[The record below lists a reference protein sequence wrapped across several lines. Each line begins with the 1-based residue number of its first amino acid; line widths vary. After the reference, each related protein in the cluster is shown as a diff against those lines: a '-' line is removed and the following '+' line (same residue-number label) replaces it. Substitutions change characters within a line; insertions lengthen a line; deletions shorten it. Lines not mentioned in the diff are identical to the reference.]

1 MKIKNKPRYGIRH
14 YALVNSGSHLLSL
27 FPMHGP
33 LSIAGRNNLGKTQAL
48 QSMQWIFF
56 TDQRH
61 MDFGSHDSKT
71 SRAFYF
77 PSDNSYLL
85 MEVWLPDGVYIIGAH
100 GKGAGSAHDYE
111 LFVAKG
117 ELDMDDFSVNGM
129 LRPYKSLFEHW
140 ATKGIDVLHLSRDEM
155 RQMLYGEFVKVKHG
169 RWDVTMVPL
178 ANANE
183 RRYQV
188 FRQIYRNLLTQQTLR
203 AKEFKDLILNIFS
216 DKLSNAQVN
225 FLEVKEK
232 AFRNY
237 NLHTDEILRLENRR
251 DDILKL
257 CNEQANR
264 DEKIESGAYLRR
276 ELSVNLRIAVQRLP
290 AMIEQ
295 QTALLTEQQDIKA
308 ALDTTQATRI
318 RALEALIKERGRL
331 EQASQEIDELTHKT
345 SLTSRESVEGS
356 ISRLNC
362 EHAQLAEQIAQ
373 ADEFQVSAVTRKIEE
388 IQRHIKRLESRLKAL
403 KSDTHIFK
411 GTTLSDDDKRQISK
425 LLRAEVFTLPGSA
438 LTEHE
443 PGAFQDFVSSTLKPL
458 SSGILHG
465 EGFDLDLSDI
475 EGQQFRSDKPED
487 LKEQIKFE
495 KATLD
500 KLNAQ
505 LDVANDQ
512 ASAKNKLERL
522 SHDLKRYQGYLH
534 DYDRL
539 DELTDRY
546 PSIEQDIDEQDAQLA
561 ELRTQIDSFK
571 DDLESCN
578 AALTTVEAELLK
590 SRNNQRLL
598 TEIQRSRHLQHNF
611 FGEFEGDDSAFE
623 RDLREYDFR
632 EAETRLE
639 ALAHAINSID
649 LSISSCRE
657 RIMVDFP
664 ALSEHTESSA
674 LAQKAKERLDSLP
687 QMREMQKRYHAESIA
702 KLSGALSDLAT
713 NYQTLEHEIYQF
725 NKRINTRQVSNLRRI
740 SINLRKNEP
749 ILDAIGTLLEHL
761 SNTEAQKND
770 LFTREA
776 SNITNSE
783 LNRAMD
789 RLTKAVED
797 GRDGNL
803 ELCDLFELSFAT
815 VDVNGNEV
823 ICEKLDSLASNGSS
837 MTLKPLIY
845 MSMIRYLTDRGASTS
860 GKEAYLPFY
869 IDEVAQVD
877 DNNQKAIL
885 SYCNDMA
892 FTPVFSSVD
901 PSTTVDYSVNLAE
914 CLTENNRVYVTPAD
928 WHRYEHFDADDEKPS
943 TEEQLGLL

>member
-1 MKIKNKPRYGIRH
+1 MKIKSKPRYGLRH

-56 TDQRH
+56 ADQRH
-61 MDFGSHDSKT
+61 MDFGPHDAKT

-85 MEVWLPDGVYIIGAH
+85 MEVWLPDGVYVVGAH

-117 ELDMDDFSVNGM
+117 ELDMADFSINGM
-129 LRPYKSLFEHW
+129 LRPYKSLFAYW
-140 ATKGIDVLHLSRDEM
+140 STKGIDVLHLTRDEM
-155 RQMLYGEFVKVKHG
+155 RQMLYGEFTKVKHG
-169 RWDVTMVPL
+169 RWDVTLVPL
-178 ANANE
+178 ANSNE

-237 NLHTDEILRLENRR
+237 NLHTDEIVRLENRR
-251 DDILKL
+251 DDIIKL

-264 DEKIESGAYLRR
+264 DEKVESGAFLRR
-276 ELSVNLRIAVQRLP
+276 ELSVNLKIAVQRLP

-295 QTALLTEQQDIKA
+295 QTALLQEQRELKA
-308 ALDTTQATRI
+308 TLDTTQATRI
-318 RALEALIKERGRL
+318 RSLEALIGERGRL
-331 EQASQEIDELTHKT
+331 AQVGQEIDDLTHKT
-345 SLTSRESVEGS
+345 SLTSRESVVSS
-356 ISRLNC
+356 IARLNN
-362 EHAQLAEQIAQ
+362 EHAVLSEQIAQ
-373 ADEFQVSAVTRKIEE
+373 AEEFELSAVTRKIEE
-388 IQRHIKRLESRLKAL
+388 VQRSIKRLESRLKAL
-403 KSDTHIFK
+403 KSDSHIFK
-411 GTTLSDDDKRQISK
+411 GMSLSDEDKRLVSK
-425 LLRAEVFTLPGSA
+425 LVRSEVFTLPASA

-458 SSGILHG
+458 SSGMLHG
-465 EGFDLDLSDI
+465 AGFDLDLSDI
-475 EGQQFRSDKPED
+475 DGQQFRSEKPKDLED
-487 LKEQIKFE
+487 QIKFE
-495 KATLD
+495 KAALI

-505 LDVANDQ
+505 MDVANDQ
-512 ASAKNKLERL
+512 EAAKTKLYSL
-522 SHDLKRYQGYLH
+522 TADLKRYQGYLL

-539 DELTDRY
+539 EDLADRY
-546 PSIEQDIDEQDAQLA
+546 PHVEDDLDEKDASLA
-561 ELRTQIDSFK
+561 ELRSQIESFK
-571 DDLESCN
+571 DDLESSN
-578 AALTTVEAELLK
+578 AALALIEGELK
-590 SRNNQRLL
+590 RSRDSQKLL
-598 TEIQRSRHLQHNF
+598 NDVQRSRHIQHNV
-611 FGEFEGDDSAFE
+611 FGNFPGEDSSFE
-623 RDLREYDFR
+623 RDLREYDFQ
-632 EAETRLE
+632 ESETRLD
-639 ALAHAINSID
+639 ALSHAIGSID

-657 RIMVDFP
+657 RIMVDLP

-674 LAQKAKERLDSLP
+674 LAMKAKERLDSLP

-725 NKRINTRQVSNLRRI
+725 NKRINTRQISNLRRI
-740 SINLRKNEP
+740 SIHLRKNEP
-749 ILDAIGTLLEHL
+749 ILDAISTLLEHL

-770 LFTREA
+770 LFSREA

-803 ELCDLFELSFAT
+803 ELCDLFELSFGTLDA
-815 VDVNGNEV
+815 NGKEV
-823 ICEKLDSLASNGSS
+823 VCEKLDELASNGSS
-837 MTLKPLIY
+837 MTLKPLLY
-845 MSMIRYLTDRGASTS
+845 MSMIRYLTDRSAAASAR
-860 GKEAYLPFY
+860 EAYLPFY

-885 SYCNDMA
+885 AYCNDMA

-914 CLTENNRVYVTPAD
+914 CLTENNRVYVTAAD
-928 WHRYEHFDADDEKPS
+928 WQHYEHIDPEDGQPS
-943 TEEQLGLL
+943 TEEQMALL

>member
-27 FPMHGP
+27 LPMHGP

-77 PSDNSYLL
+77 PADNSYLL

-117 ELDMDDFSVNGM
+117 ELDMADFSVNGM

-140 ATKGIDVLHLSRDEM
+140 AAKGIDVMHLSRDEM

-178 ANANE
+178 ANSNE

-237 NLHTDEILRLENRR
+237 NLHSDEILRIERR
-251 DDILKL
+251 REDILKL
-257 CNEQANR
+257 CNEQENR
-264 DEKIESGAYLRR
+264 EEKIQSGAYLRR
-276 ELSVNLRIAVQRLP
+276 ELSVNLKIAVQRLP

-295 QTALLTEQQDIKA
+295 QTALLNEQRDIKA
-308 ALDTTQATRI
+308 ALDTTQASRI
-318 RALEALIKERGRL
+318 RSLEALIGERGRL
-331 EQASQEIDELTHKT
+331 EQVSQEIDDLGHKT
-345 SLTSRESVEGS
+345 SLTSRESVESS
-356 ISRLNC
+356 IARLSG
-362 EHAQLAEQIAQ
+362 EHAILADQIAQ
-373 ADEFQVSAVTRKIEE
+373 AGEFQLSAVTRKIED
-388 IQRHIKRLESRLKAL
+388 IQRNIKRLESRLKAL
-403 KSDTHIFK
+403 KTDSHLFK
-411 GTTLSDDDKRQISK
+411 GMSLSDDDKRQVSR
-425 LLRAEVFTLPGSA
+425 LVRAEIFTLPGTA

-465 EGFDLDLSDI
+465 AGFDLDLSDI
-475 EGQQFRSDKPED
+475 DGQQFRTDKPED
-487 LKEQIKFE
+487 LQDQIKFE
-495 KATLD
+495 KATLA

-505 LDVANDQ
+505 LEVANNQ
-512 ASAKNKLERL
+512 ETAKSKLVTLAS
-522 SHDLKRYQGYLH
+522 DLKRYQSYLH

-539 DELTDRY
+539 EELTDRY
-546 PSIEQDIDEQDAQLA
+546 PSVELDLDEKDAALA
-561 ELRTQIDSFK
+561 EIRAQIESFK
-571 DDLESCN
+571 DDLESSN
-578 AALTTVEAELLK
+578 AALATVEGELRK
-590 SRNNQRLL
+590 SKDNQKLL
-598 TEIQRSRHLQHNF
+598 TDLQRSRHIQKNF
-611 FGEFEGDDSAFE
+611 FGNVEGEDSAFE
-623 RDLREYDFR
+623 RDLLEYDFKDV
-632 EAETRLE
+632 ETHLE
-639 ALAHAINSID
+639 ALGHAIDSID
-649 LSISSCRE
+649 LSISNCRE
-657 RIMVDFP
+657 RIMVDLP

-674 LAQKAKERLDSLP
+674 LAHKAKERLDSLP
-687 QMREMQKRYHAESIA
+687 QMKEMQKRYHAESIA

-725 NKRINTRQVSNLRRI
+725 NKRINTRQISNLRKI
-740 SINLRKNEP
+740 SIHLRKNEP
-749 ILDAIGTLLEHL
+749 ILDAISTLLEHL

-770 LFTREA
+770 LFSREA
-776 SNITNSE
+776 SSITNSE

-803 ELCDLFELSFAT
+803 ELCDLFELSFGT
-815 VDVNGNEV
+815 VDANGKEV
-823 ICEKLDSLASNGSS
+823 MCDKLDELASNGST
-837 MTLKPLIY
+837 MTLKPLLY
-845 MSMIRYLTDRGASTS
+845 MSMIRYLTDRGASAS

-885 SYCNDMA
+885 AYCNDMA

-914 CLTENNRVYVTPAD
+914 CLTDNNKVYVTESD
-928 WHRYEHFDADDEKPS
+928 WHRYEHNDPDDKPS